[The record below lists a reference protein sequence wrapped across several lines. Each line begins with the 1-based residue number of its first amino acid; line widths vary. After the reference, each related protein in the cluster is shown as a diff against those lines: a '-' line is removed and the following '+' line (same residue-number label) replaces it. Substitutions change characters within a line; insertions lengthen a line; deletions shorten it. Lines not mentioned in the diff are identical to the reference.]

1 MICNIELEQSI
12 LACLLISEDC
22 AVDVDRLFD
31 EDFTDKAHK
40 EILRAIKNLIHKKE
54 KVDYLTTYNELEQRI
69 ELSYLIDLSNS
80 LPGVRNFNN
89 YVKDLKKLTYR
100 RKILK
105 LADDLKNKTLNN
117 DDDLQEFAER
127 EIMAIGE
134 EGVDDDFSTPCEI
147 VMTVLDE
154 IEKKVQ
160 EDEQFGLMTG
170 FEEIDR
176 MTDGFKNGD
185 LIYLAARPS
194 MGKTALAIN
203 IAQNVAYQG
212 KIVVMFS
219 LEMTKKQYIRR
230 MLLSEAIVP
239 ELYIRNKK
247 LENEHWTK
255 LTKSASKLYRTN
267 IHISDKNGQTVAEM
281 LSKCRRLKRKKGR
294 IDLVIIDY
302 LQYIASN
309 FNGSRREQLEEI
321 SKSLKGMAKELN
333 CPVICISSLSRAC
346 EQRPNKRPM
355 LSDLRETGQIE
366 YDADVVMFIYR
377 DEYYNP
383 EEAVPGE
390 AEIIFAKQRNGPTGT
405 VKLGFISECTK
416 FVDYKFLKRG

>member
-1 MICNIELEQSI
+1 MICNIKLEQSV
-12 LACLLISEDC
+12 LACLLTSEDC
-22 AVDVDRLFD
+22 VAEADRLLD
-31 EDFTDKAHK
+31 EDFTDEAHK
-40 EILRAIKNLIHKKE
+40 EILRAIKNLINKKE
-54 KVDYLTTYNELEQRI
+54 KVDYLTVHNELEQRI
-69 ELSYLIDLSNS
+69 KLSYLIDLSNS
-80 LPGVRNFNN
+80 LPGVRNFNK

-105 LADDLKNKTLNN
+105 LADDLKTKTLSN

-134 EGVDDDFSTPCEI
+134 EGADDDFSTPGEI

-154 IEKKVQ
+154 IEKRVQ
-160 EDEQFGLMTG
+160 EEQRLGLITG
-170 FEEIDR
+170 FEKIDK
-176 MTDGFKNGD
+176 MTDGLKDGD
-185 LIYLAARPS
+185 LIYLAARPA

-212 KIVVMFS
+212 KTVAMFS

-230 MLLSEAIVP
+230 MILSEAIVP
-239 ELYIRNKK
+239 ELYIRNKS
-247 LENEHWTK
+247 LNPEHWTK

-346 EQRPNKRPM
+346 DLRPNKRPM

-405 VKLGFISECTK
+405 VKLAFISECTK
-416 FVDYKFLKRG
+416 FVDYKSLKRG